1 MLLPNNERAIAESG
15 KVRDYLLSVDHPRG
29 CYKSVFFRAI
39 GYSQARWQKLR
50 GDLADIARTTVAVK
64 QADTPFG
71 ARYAVVGILRSASG
85 KAYRVRTVWLI
96 VHVGASPR
104 LLTAFPK

>member
-50 GDLADIARTTVAVK
+50 GDLADIASKNQCGGQTGRYSVRREVRRRWYSAVCK
-64 QADTPFG
+64 
-71 ARYAVVGILRSASG
+71 R
-85 KAYRVRTVWLI
+85 
-96 VHVGASPR
+96 
-104 LLTAFPK
+104 